1 MDFLSASL
9 VEYDEFSSY
18 PLNDSL
24 RLTHLSMV
32 SYMFPDKGSPDLP
45 QPDFPWV
52 AENLPETLA
61 SGLGG
66 VTSPLELKEFVD
78 DAASSTQ
85 AFVAASSDGRTVV
98 LSVRGSDDMRDWE
111 LNFDVPLVD
120 FEPFTGGAPAS
131 MLCGAPVAQVT
142 SGLVPSFEALRG
154 LIDKHIL
161 PVYTD
166 KATPTRE
173 VIFCGHSRGGAI
185 VTLCFAYVVAKLSVL
200 APDDLATSAATK
212 FFTIGQPR
220 AGNATFRD
228 ALEAK
233 CAALRAIGKSITAWR
248 VVNDRDV
255 VPRIPYTW
263 LGYRHFGQV
272 ALYVDQQD
280 GTTKLCFNAALDHK
294 SDAIAKGGQTA
305 PGKSGAGTISLM
317 PVGMDVAQLIT
328 DHLAYDKQATSMVE
342 RYLGPG
348 ERKGFT
354 LLEVLALRAGGAR
367 STVEVVAPPG
377 PLLVVFGKAADGETC
392 LVRTVKETS
401 PLVGQV
407 VAGDVVLAVD
417 GEGTADHT
425 YLQLVEHLKAK
436 IDSSRTLTIS
446 RANA

>member
-142 SGLVPSFEALRG
+142 SGLVPSFEAL
-154 LIDKHIL
+154 
-161 PVYTD
+161 PV
-166 KATPTRE
+166 
-173 VIFCGHSRGGAI
+173 
-185 VTLCFAYVVAKLSVL
+185 
-200 APDDLATSAATK
+200 
-212 FFTIGQPR
+212 
-220 AGNATFRD
+220 
-228 ALEAK
+228 
-233 CAALRAIGKSITAWR
+233 
-248 VVNDRDV
+248 
-255 VPRIPYTW
+255 
-263 LGYRHFGQV
+263 
-272 ALYVDQQD
+272 
-280 GTTKLCFNAALDHK
+280 
-294 SDAIAKGGQTA
+294 
-305 PGKSGAGTISLM
+305 
-317 PVGMDVAQLIT
+317 
-328 DHLAYDKQATSMVE
+328 
-342 RYLGPG
+342 
-348 ERKGFT
+348 
-354 LLEVLALRAGGAR
+354 
-367 STVEVVAPPG
+367 
-377 PLLVVFGKAADGETC
+377 
-392 LVRTVKETS
+392 
-401 PLVGQV
+401 
-407 VAGDVVLAVD
+407 
-417 GEGTADHT
+417 
-425 YLQLVEHLKAK
+425 
-436 IDSSRTLTIS
+436 
-446 RANA
+446 